1 MGKRKFSAE
10 FKAKLVL
17 EVLSG
22 ERELGVIASEY
33 HINPNQL
40 RAWKAAFLEK
50 APTLFEES
58 KVAKEAAR
66 QAEQAAVEK
75 SEMLKTIG
83 QLTLERDFL
92 MKQVHERNKGV
103 YLRRGQ

>member
-22 ERELGVIASEY
+22 ERELGVIASEH

-40 RAWKAAFLEK
+40 RAWKAAFMEK
-50 APTLFEES
+50 APMLFEES

-66 QAEQAAVEK
+66 QAVI
-75 SEMLKTIG
+75 LPG
-83 QLTLERDFL
+83 
-92 MKQVHERNKGV
+92 
-103 YLRRGQ
+103 